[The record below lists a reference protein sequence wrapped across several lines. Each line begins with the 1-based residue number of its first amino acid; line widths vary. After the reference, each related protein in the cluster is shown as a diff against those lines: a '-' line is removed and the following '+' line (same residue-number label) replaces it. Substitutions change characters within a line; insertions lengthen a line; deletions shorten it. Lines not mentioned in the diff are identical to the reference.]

1 MKMKERIMRLL
12 LKPAIWAAEI
22 NYTNERIEQYNFNC
36 RMKEYERVKREG
48 SPALNTDTPKNED
61 DKTTSFC
68 HQEN

>member
-22 NYTNERIEQYNFNC
+22 NYANERIEQYNFNC

-48 SPALNTDTPKNED
+48 SPALNTNPSENED
-61 DKTTSFC
+61 VKNTSFC
-68 HQEN
+68 HIEE